1 MFSHTTHFHRKP
13 IKNTFCCLNK
23 RIVIGVPL
31 NRFVVSFS
39 LCRRWLPWMK
49 SVYHLRAFCDTDHWI
64 IKYKNFLFLFQSSTI
79 SLCHALCV
87 CIVPTKIIDF
97 IGNFHKKY
105 AEIITYSSL
114 NGRSPKNGHFSNDFS
129 IEILNAF
136 TNEFE
141 IVRVCVCAYADEVT
155 PYKV

>member
-1 MFSHTTHFHRKP
+1 MH
-13 IKNTFCCLNK
+13 CVC
-23 RIVIGVPL
+23 V
-31 NRFVVSFS
+31 
-39 LCRRWLPWMK
+39 
-49 SVYHLRAFCDTDHWI
+49 
-64 IKYKNFLFLFQSSTI
+64 LFQPKSSI
-79 SLCHALCV
+79 LLE
-87 CIVPTKIIDF
+87 IF
-97 IGNFHKKY
+97 IKKY